1 MAPNYWAVV
10 CPEPEFRGLWATWLK
25 EKCVAIGWS
34 PDKHDLRGPVAKSNW
49 EKARTR
55 ALQIKEGDVIFPYLE
70 KFRFGTPGKVVSV
83 AIDNNEW
90 NPTAFAEVKS
100 KRPGEPLLG
109 RRINVEWMKGD
120 LPPTGM
126 IAVVPKEMRKRT
138 GLVRQ
143 AVEHVRHERYA
154 QFLEILK
161 DQRNWKSYK
170 ANARPSV
177 ARASNKTTHEKIRV
191 SKGEREQSSSAVF
204 VLAGDSLY
212 VQRARDA
219 FPILVRQAI
228 ARQKLFY
235 AALADEMGMA
245 NPRNLN
251 YVLGAVGNAIK
262 ELSVEWGEDIPPLQC
277 LVVNKFTG
285 LPGEGVAWFVS
296 GFKDFK
302 NQTAEQQRLV
312 VGVELTRIF
321 TYPKWDKVLAAFEL
335 KPPRPVSSDAGV
347 EALIAKARNMRGTGE
362 GEDHKKLK
370 NYIAAN
376 PHVIDLSGFGKGQT
390 EQPFTSADRIDIVF
404 RKDDHWV
411 GVEVK
416 GPSSQEAHILRG
428 LFQVVKYAALREA
441 ELKVDPLQGKNEV
454 ILVMSAKLSDEL
466 KKVKNLLG
474 VTVLDG
480 IVAPEE

>member
-1 MAPNYWAVV
+1 MAQNYWAVV

-25 EKCVAIGWS
+25 EECVAIGWS
-34 PDKHDLRGPVAKSNW
+34 PDKHHLHSPVAKANW

-55 ALQIKEGDVIFPYLE
+55 AVQIKEGDVVFPYLE
-70 KFRFGTPGKVVSV
+70 KFRFGTPGRVVSV
-83 AIDNNEW
+83 AIDDDEW
-90 NPTAFAEVKS
+90 NPTTVAEEKS
-100 KRPGEPLLG
+100 KQPGEPRLG
-109 RRINVEWMKGD
+109 RRINVKWMKGD
-120 LPPTGM
+120 FPPTGI
-126 IAVVPKEMRKRT
+126 IAVVPRGMRKGT

-143 AVEHVRHERYA
+143 TVEHVRQERYA
-154 QFLEILK
+154 QFLKILK
-161 DQRNWKSYK
+161 DQRNWKPYK
-170 ANARPSV
+170 ANARPSAV
-177 ARASNKTTHEKIRV
+177 QASSKTTPEKIRAGKGK
-191 SKGEREQSSSAVF
+191 SKQSSSAISM
-204 VLAGDSLY
+204 LTGDSLY
-212 VQRARDA
+212 VQRAREA

-235 AALADEMGMA
+235 SALADEMGMP

-251 YVLGAVGNAIK
+251 YVLGAIGNAIK

-285 LPGEGVAWFVS
+285 LPGEGVAWFIS
-296 GFKDFK
+296 SFKDFK
-302 NQTAEQQRLV
+302 NQTAEQQKLI

-321 TYPKWDKVLAAFEL
+321 TYPKWAKVLAAFEL
-335 KPPRPVSSDAGV
+335 RPLKPVANDAGV

-362 GEDHKKLK
+362 GEDHRKLK
-370 NYIAAN
+370 DYIAAN
-376 PHVIDLSGFGKGQT
+376 PHVIDLSGFGNGQT

-416 GPSSQEAHILRG
+416 GPSSSEADLLRG
-428 LFQVVKYAALREA
+428 LFQAVKYAALREA
-441 ELKVDPLQGKNEV
+441 ELKIDPWQGKNEV
-454 ILVMSAKLSDEL
+454 LLVMSAKLSDEL

-474 VTVLDG
+474 VTVLDQ